1 MDQDIKISINKNSL
15 KRDSIVKKERVRW
28 FFDGEEY
35 VFTEEE
41 ESFLKKVSPRF
52 FIKK

>member
-1 MDQDIKISINKNSL
+1 MGRDIKISINKNSL
-15 KRDSIVKKERVRW
+15 KKSSTVKEEKVRW

-41 ESFLKKVSPRF
+41 EIFLKKVSPKF